1 MALTVKSFHIT
12 DAASEE
18 AVNLFLQ
25 GKRVFHWSASHSDKP
40 APGAWDL
47 LVGFEEERARPVV
60 QRDRDH
66 DRERVNT
73 RDRGNNR
80 DRDHERPAMPP
91 REKREP
97 RMEHVPD
104 LPAEMLPL
112 YENLRKWRNGR
123 AREENVKPY
132 MLFNNKQLEDM
143 VKAKPADID
152 ALKTLTPEMSPE
164 HFEKYGNELLGV
176 LSAT

>member
-12 DAASEE
+12 DAAGEE
-18 AVNLFLQ
+18 SVNQFLQ
-25 GKRVFHWSASHSDKP
+25 GKRVFHWSASHSGDP
-40 APGAWDL
+40 ATGAWNL
-47 LVGFEEERARPVV
+47 LVGFEEERARPIM
-60 QRDRDH
+60 QRDH
-66 DRERVNT
+66 DRDRSNI
-73 RDRGNNR
+73 RDRNDR
-80 DRDHERPAMPP
+80 DRNHDRERPAMPP

-132 MLFNNKQLEDM
+132 LFFNNKQLEDL
-143 VKAKPADID
+143 VKAKPTEID

-176 LSAT
+176 LSAA